1 MFRCSPSPSGVRVLC
16 TQVPSPRAGTG
27 FPGARLGLGT
37 VGGWLSGLALPLP
50 HKGMVLTGGSLLS
63 STQMWAGGVCGV
75 QRAGCCPYCAQAQ
88 YGLLCHL
95 RVPANCVPTYRCSPC
110 GSSTTVAP
118 VLPSPSPLPCAGAE
132 GVQSI
137 LGSAGRFWGKTK
149 ALPPRCILGIPA
161 PVCAPLLSAVREGA
175 RAAPVGSWC
184 TSSCIKNGLGQRRAN
199 HPSLPRSSK
208 ALAPRAASSWRRAG
222 EAFELIGSSLP
233 PART

>member
-1 MFRCSPSPSGVRVLC
+1 MQPFPLRGPGFVYAGAISPGRDGFSRSQAGFGDCWGVAVGAGAAFATQGNGANRGEPAQLHADVGRGCLWGAEGRVLPVLC
-16 TQVPSPRAGTG
+16 
-27 FPGARLGLGT
+27 PGA
-37 VGGWLSGLALPLP
+37 P
-50 HKGMVLTGGSLLS
+50 
-63 STQMWAGGVCGV
+63 
-75 QRAGCCPYCAQAQ
+75 
-88 YGLLCHL
+88 LLCHL
-95 RVPANCVPTYRCSPC
+95 CVPASCVPTYRCSPC